1 MDPQNL
7 NKENEINFDILP
19 STKEEEEI
27 VINKIVSFNNL
38 QEKFINNNLIFN
50 NYIIKDCDE
59 IIAGIN
65 SVITYWNILFISI
78 LFVDEN
84 HRGKNLGS
92 LLLRKV
98 EDEAKSLGVTLV
110 HLDTFDFQAKDFY
123 LKHGYEIFGILDD
136 CPKDHK
142 RYYLK
147 KSL

>member
-1 MDPQNL
+1 M
-7 NKENEINFDILP
+7 
-19 STKEEEEI
+19 
-27 VINKIVSFNNL
+27 FNN
-38 QEKFINNNLIFN
+38 F
-50 NYIIKDCDE
+50 IIKKSDE

-78 LFVDEN
+78 LFVDEKY
-84 HRGKNLGS
+84 RGKNIGS

-98 EDEAKSLGVTLV
+98 EDEAKLKGVTLA

-123 LKHGYEIFGILDD
+123 LKNGYEVFGILDD

-147 KSL
+147 KNL